1 MITHERNG
9 MLYLRCI
16 ALYWKNRIS
25 CCLWKND
32 FALAVGLSWQKQT
45 KCSVFF
51 IFFSTSSSWCFV
63 FFFLHSISIKL
74 SLSIF
79 HSFIFFFFS
88 VIFFTLTLSHPLH
101 THFSYRD
108 IHQRS
113 FEVKNIWILN
123 LKAYNNFT
131 TILAIVS
138 YCFMLPMRMAL
149 EHICS
154 LYHLVISELL

>member
-51 IFFSTSSSWCFV
+51 FFYFV
-63 FFFLHSISIKL
+63 FLVFCFFLSA
-74 SLSIF
+74 F
-79 HSFIFFFFS
+79 HLYQTVSFYLSFIHVFFFS
-88 VIFFTLTLSHPLH
+88 VIFFTSTLSHPLH

-123 LKAYNNFT
+123 LEAYNNFT

-154 LYHLVISELL
+154 LYLVISELL